1 MRRAFST
8 LSRRVASFRSAAP
21 RTFSTMPRT
30 WGRPAEGPTFH
41 PDFPTEFRPSPIA
54 GVGWWARV
62 DIPKGTLLR
71 RLSVLDGSL
80 VRFSSRE
87 DLEEAGWDLDDAVN
101 YGIGHWRDPS
111 AIFFLNPGTAVN
123 HADKTREAAV
133 MYNHDEPNVGAPASV
148 RPSAPSPR
156 GETYPL
162 AGPRAV
168 HDERRQG
175 RRGNALRLRSRL
187 RPLPLV

>member
-1 MRRAFST
+1 MYARSFNQPLNKWNVSKVRKMNSMFNG
-8 LSRRVASFRSAAP
+8 ASSFNQPLNDWNVSNDVRNMYKMFWNADSFNQPLHAP
-21 RTFSTMPRT
+21 
-30 WGRPAEGPTFH
+30 
-41 PDFPTEFRPSPIA
+41 
-54 GVGWWARV
+54 
-62 DIPKGTLLR
+62 
-71 RLSVLDGSL
+71 
-80 VRFSSRE
+80 
-87 DLEEAGWDLDDAVN
+87 
-101 YGIGHWRDPS
+101 
-111 AIFFLNPGTAVN
+111 NPGTAVN

-148 RPSAPSPR
+148 RPSPR

>member
-1 MRRAFST
+1 MRF
-8 LSRRVASFRSAAP
+8 
-21 RTFSTMPRT
+21 
-30 WGRPAEGPTFH
+30 
-41 PDFPTEFRPSPIA
+41 
-54 GVGWWARV
+54 
-62 DIPKGTLLR
+62 K
-71 RLSVLDGSL
+71 
-80 VRFSSRE
+80 SRE
-87 DLEEAGWDLDDAVN
+87 DLEAAGWDLDDAVN

-148 RPSAPSPR
+148 RPPPR
-156 GETYPL
+156 VETYPL

>member
-54 GVGWWARV
+54 GVGWWATV

-148 RPSAPSPR
+148 RPSPR
-156 GETYPL
+156 VETYPL

>member
-62 DIPKGTLLR
+62 DIPRGTLLR

-80 VRFSSRE
+80 VRFKSRE
-87 DLEEAGWDLDDAVN
+87 DLEAAGWDLCGN
-101 YGIGHWRDPS
+101 QP
-111 AIFFLNPGTAVN
+111 
-123 HADKTREAAV
+123 
-133 MYNHDEPNVGAPASV
+133 V
-148 RPSAPSPR
+148 RR
-156 GETYPL
+156 
-162 AGPRAV
+162 V
-168 HDERRQG
+168 HPII
-175 RRGNALRLRSRL
+175 LH
-187 RPLPLV
+187 